1 MDNILIF
8 LLLVTTSLLFTY
20 YILKNKI
27 FKSILFPSLKI
38 SSNVMKRVVNDLY
51 EYVRNN
57 KKDTLDSNENL
68 LFIYGN
74 ISFDIY
80 FDIIFKHNEDKYVI
94 NVNKIVIAIA
104 GDDFNFKHENYF
116 QYLAF
121 KNMLQSKFQQP

>member
-1 MDNILIF
+1 
-8 LLLVTTSLLFTY
+8 
-20 YILKNKI
+20 
-27 FKSILFPSLKI
+27 
-38 SSNVMKRVVNDLY
+38 MKRVVNDLY